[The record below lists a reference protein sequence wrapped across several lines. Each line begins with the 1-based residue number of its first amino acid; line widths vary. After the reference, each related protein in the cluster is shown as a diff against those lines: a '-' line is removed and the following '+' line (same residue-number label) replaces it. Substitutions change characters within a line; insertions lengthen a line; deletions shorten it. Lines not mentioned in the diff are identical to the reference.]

1 MINNISILK
10 NMSILYVEDEKD
22 LREVTHEI
30 LKSFTKNQYIAEN
43 GQEGLELFKKYE
55 KNIDLIVTD
64 INMPILNG
72 LEMAKEIKNI
82 NPNIPIIITTAFS
95 NKEYLLESIDIGIDK
110 YVLKPIDIAKLLQ
123 AMSQSIIYYELK
135 ELFID
140 KLTNLPNRNRLKKD
154 LDQTDDVLMAFFDID
169 GFLTLNDLFGEEIGD
184 GILVELSYKLKEH
197 FPANEYS
204 VYKLD
209 VDKFVVVAV
218 NSGKSVEEFYKYTKS
233 FISKIE
239 NQSFLVNEN
248 EIDINLTVGV
258 SHANGALAYKYAQ
271 RTITYARTKL
281 RKIMIYNDSFNIHQ
295 SFENNIKWLK
305 QLKNGFKENKFQAY
319 FQPIVDTQTKEIYK
333 YEALIRYI
341 DENGNEV
348 GPYNFLDI
356 AKKTKQYPNIIKVIL
371 KDALKLIKEKNKK
384 VSINISYADISNK
397 NTTKYIYDFLT
408 AQSIEHTKLLSF
420 EILESEEIVDFE
432 EVSRFISEV
441 KKFECIVG
449 IDDFGAGY
457 SNFHLLSKL
466 KISFIKIDG
475 SLIQNIHNSKDLEII
490 VRTISNIAKEFNVK
504 TVAEFVANEEI
515 YNKVK
520 ELNIDYSQ
528 GFYFDKPISYD
539 SIK

>member
-135 ELFID
+135 ELFVD

-154 LDQTDDVLMAFFDID
+154 LNQTDDVLMAFFDID

-305 QLKNGFKENKFQAY
+305 QLKNGFKENNFQAY

-441 KKFECIVG
+441 KKFECLVG

>member
-10 NMSILYVEDEKD
+10 NISILYVEDEKD

-43 GQEGLELFKKYE
+43 GQEGLELFKKYK

-135 ELFID
+135 ELFVD
-140 KLTNLPNRNRLKKD
+140 KLTNLPNRNKLKKD
-154 LDQTDDVLMAFFDID
+154 LTQTDDVLMAFFDID
-169 GFLTLNDLFGEEIGD
+169 GFLTLNDLFGEEIGN

-204 VYKLD
+204 IYKLD

-305 QLKNGFKENKFQAY
+305 QLKNGFKENRFQAY

-384 VSINISYADISNK
+384 VSINISYADISNR

-408 AQSIEHTKLLSF
+408 EQSVEHTKLLSF

-432 EVSRFISEV
+432 EVSKFISEV